1 MANVKFVVEPR
12 AAARCAL
19 ALALLAVAACGAGR
33 GPAHVAE
40 PTLAFVHVAVVDVER
55 GDVIPDRTVIV
66 AGGQIAAVGTSTATA
81 VPARA
86 TVVDAR
92 GKYLIPGLWDMHVH
106 TLYDGRPELMFPML
120 IANGITSVRDMHT
133 FAADPLGRLR
143 TYRAG
148 VANGA
153 ILGPRIIGAGYIL
166 DGPGRDGPPE
176 GFHVVRTPDE
186 ARREVDTLVAGG
198 ADFIKVYSHLSP
210 AVYEAIVDEAKRKHI
225 PFAGHVPDAIHAM
238 HAADAGQRT
247 FEHLFG
253 VLEDCSADRD
263 ALVSGRAELDQATDD
278 KRNAALDA
286 RLHELWERDFGN
298 FDVTQC
304 DELFAHMRRAD
315 TWATPTLVVFEP
327 DTRDI
332 AQLLSDPRLRFIPSA
347 TRAAWADDAR
357 AWRAHH
363 DAAQVAHMF
372 SIRLQV
378 VAAMQHA
385 GVGLLAGTDI
395 FNPFTF
401 PGFSLHDELSLLV
414 RAGLTPAEAL
424 RTATINPARA
434 LGLTASSGTVQ
445 PGKRA
450 DMVLLDANPLLDI
463 ANTRKIAGVVV
474 NARYLD
480 RHALDELLATAARVA
495 NGQATAA
502 TN

>member
-1 MANVKFVVEPR
+1 MAIV
-12 AAARCAL
+12 
-19 ALALLAVAACGAGR
+19 LLAAAACGAGR
-33 GPAHVAE
+33 GPAQVAE

-55 GDVIPDRTVIV
+55 GQVVPDQTVIV
-66 AGGQIAAVGTSTATA
+66 AGGKIATVGASTATT
-81 VPARA
+81 VPART

-143 TYRAG
+143 AYRAG
-148 VANGA
+148 VANGT
-153 ILGPRIIGAGYIL
+153 ILGPRIVGAGYIL
-166 DGPGRDGPPE
+166 DGSGREGPPE

-210 AVYEAIVDEAKRKHI
+210 AVYDAIVDEANREHI

-253 VLEDCSADRD
+253 VLEDCSPDRD
-263 ALVSGRAELDQATDD
+263 AVVSLRAELDQTTDENR
-278 KRNAALDA
+278 KAAIGA
-286 RLHELWERDFGN
+286 RLDELGQRDFDQ
-298 FDVTQC
+298 FDTAHC
-304 DELFAHMRRAD
+304 DELFAHMRRAG

-327 DTRDI
+327 DTRDL
-332 AQLLSDPRLRFIPSA
+332 AQLLADPRLRFIPSA
-347 TRAAWADDAR
+347 TRTAWIDDAR
-357 AWRAHH
+357 AWRDHGDPAQIAHVF
-363 DAAQVAHMF
+363 AL
-372 SIRLQV
+372 RLQV

-395 FNPFTF
+395 FNPFTY

-434 LGLTASSGTVQ
+434 LGLTASLGTVE

-450 DMVLLDANPLLDI
+450 DLVLLDANPLLDI
-463 ANTRKIAGVVV
+463 ANTRTIAGVVV

-480 RHALDELLATAARVA
+480 RRALDALLATAERVA
-495 NGQATAA
+495 TPGSGPLHEPRTAD
-502 TN
+502 